1 MSRTKLG
8 CITLGAVATL
18 MLPGSFRAAE
28 STPSGVQ
35 AGAPPAAAARD
46 LFVTVGKSLVV
57 ESPVNIERISV
68 GDSKKAEAM
77 AVTPR
82 QILVNGREAG
92 ETSLIV
98 WQAGGNR
105 LMFDL
110 RVRAGTE
117 RLELVRQQ
125 MEKEL
130 PGQEVILAE
139 EGESVFVRGTVSD
152 MNSADRAVA
161 IAAALGKPIN
171 LLRVKLPAMQ
181 QQILLKVR
189 FIDVDRNV
197 SQQLGVDLSSLGLG
211 NTIGQTSTGQFSPP
225 SMNQVT
231 QSGPLGAGASL
242 ISQTWSLNNLGN
254 VFLWRPANNIM
265 ATIHALQSR
274 GLSQILAEPNL
285 LTMDGKPA
293 SFLAGGEIPIPVVQS
308 SAGGLGT
315 VTIMWKEFGVRINF
329 VPTVTPRKTIR
340 LRVAPEVSSLDPA
353 SGISLSGFQ
362 VPGLSVR
369 RMQTEIELEDGQTFA
384 IAGLL
389 DNRTTEI
396 LSKVPGLGDI
406 PVLGKL
412 FQSRSRNKTNTE
424 LLVLVTPELVHPI
437 PAGQPLPDIKLPQ
450 LPMKETDK
458 DPPRTPPISV
468 TGSTAMPGAGEAVP
482 VEQLKQLE
490 KAGTVATAP
499 VSPIN
504 LIAMPN
510 VAVPQNAGTMTTPI
524 PTPSTPAP

>member
-18 MLPGSFRAAE
+18 MLPGSFRAADN
-28 STPSGVQ
+28 TPSGVQ

-82 QILVNGREAG
+82 QILVNGKETG

-117 RLELVRQQ
+117 HLELVRQQ

-139 EGESVFVRGTVSD
+139 EGESVFVRGTVND
-152 MNSADRAVA
+152 MTSADRAVA
-161 IAAALGKPIN
+161 IAGALGKPIN
-171 LLRVKLPAMQ
+171 LLRVKLPAVQ

-189 FIDVDRNV
+189 FIDLDRNV
-197 SQQLGVDLSSLGLG
+197 TEQLGINITSLGLG
-211 NTIGQTSTGQFSPP
+211 RTIGQTSTDQFTPP
-225 SMNQVT
+225 GMSTLT
-231 QSGPLGAGASL
+231 QNVPFGVPVAGV
-242 ISQTWSLNNLGN
+242 SQNWNLSNLGN
-254 VFLWRPANNIM
+254 IFLWRPTNNIM
-265 ATIHALQSR
+265 ATIQALQSR

-329 VPTVTPRKTIR
+329 VPTITPRKTIR

-353 SGISLSGFQ
+353 SGVSISGFS

-369 RMQTEIELEDGQTFA
+369 RMQTEIELEDGQSFV
-384 IAGLL
+384 IGGLL
-389 DNRTTEI
+389 DNRTTET
-396 LSKVPGLGDI
+396 LSKIPGLGDI

-424 LLVLVTPELVHPI
+424 LLVLVTPELVRPI

-450 LPMKETDK
+450 LPLKDTDK
-458 DPPRTPPISV
+458 DAPRTPPISV
-468 TGSTAMPGAGEAVP
+468 TGGSAMPGAGEAVP
-482 VEQLKQLE
+482 VEQLKELE

-504 LIAMPN
+504 LIALPN
-510 VAVPQNAGTMTTPI
+510 VAVPQNAGTMTSPI
-524 PTPSTPAP
+524 PAPSTPAP